1 MEWIMR
7 SKPNY
12 FTMAMLA
19 CVMGVASVGRAA
31 DQGGAST
38 QPSAR
43 AVMEKVTVDVLAILR
58 DHTLSA
64 DDKREKF
71 RQIAYENI
79 NFDVMA
85 RLSLGRFLRTIN
97 DAQRTDYQ
105 EAFKQLIDYTD
116 EDVKVYGDRQEQ
128 DGDCS
133 VLTRITGTKDGKPNQ
148 EVAKVEYRLRKQ
160 DDQWKVI
167 DITIDGA
174 SLVSNYRSQ
183 FQEIMSNGGID
194 QLLKQLHDK
203 NDADK
208 K

>member
-1 MEWIMR
+1 
-7 SKPNY
+7 
-12 FTMAMLA
+12 
-19 CVMGVASVGRAA
+19 
-31 DQGGAST
+31 
-38 QPSAR
+38 
-43 AVMEKVTVDVLAILR
+43 VDVLAILR

-105 EAFKQLIDYTD
+105 EAFKQLINNTYRHLTDDYTD